1 MDDIYNHKL
10 YNEATI
16 SFKLQQLYVVTL
28 TASVS
33 KNVIIH
39 LWSIMCRKLGE
50 EMRNQRECR
59 STSSEIGGKP
69 RDCHMWEFKAES
81 VTT

>member
-1 MDDIYNHKL
+1 MEQNVDDIYNHKL

-39 LWSIMCRKLGE
+39 LWSITFR
-50 EMRNQRECR
+50 
-59 STSSEIGGKP
+59 
-69 RDCHMWEFKAES
+69 
-81 VTT
+81 